1 MSRLGSDIK
10 FAQKTTSFA
19 PLTGAADS
27 FSAHTFARPDF
38 KSGRV
43 VVANFEFPETQKMT
57 DFRPSYRRIGM
68 DQEQEPAT

>member
-1 MSRLGSDIK
+1 MAGEDVK
-10 FAQKTTSFA
+10 FAQKVTSFA

-43 VVANFEFPETQKMT
+43 VVANFEFPESQKIT
-57 DFRPSYRRIGM
+57 GFRPSYSRQGTQ
-68 DQEQEPAT
+68 QEGPEN

>member
-1 MSRLGSDIK
+1 MATGDIK

-27 FSAHTFARPDF
+27 FSAHTHAKPDF

-43 VVANFEFPETQKMT
+43 VVANFEFPDSFKLP
-57 DFRPSYRRIGM
+57 DRKPSYRNKDR
-68 DQEQEPAT
+68 QEPST

>member
-1 MSRLGSDIK
+1 MSRLNSDIK

-27 FSAHTFARPDF
+27 FSAHTHAKPDF

-43 VVANFEFPETQKMT
+43 VVANFEFPDSVKLPA
-57 DFRPSYRRIGM
+57 FKPSYRKKDI
-68 DQEQEPAT
+68 QEPTT